1 MSIIDLAK
9 TASPGAPAS
18 GFSRLYVDTNGSL
31 HVILDNGTDVPLG
44 ISVNNGS
51 GAPVDAK
58 YLVLGLSDGL
68 TNERVFSTGE
78 GLEYVDGGPGG
89 ILEMRLGAH
98 KLKHSTG
105 GSDPLTPSDIGG
117 AEVSHTHDWSDIL
130 DPPSAGAGDM
140 TKAVYDADDDGKVDS
155 ADAADSVPWTGVQN
169 RPATYPPSTHNHDDR
184 YYTETQLSTAGQA
197 VVDWD
202 NIANAPAG
210 AAGDMEKTV
219 YDPDNDGKVEAADAA
234 DTVPW
239 TGVQNPPAT
248 YAPSAHAHDDRY
260 YTEAQLNTSGGGAQ
274 VHWDNLTNKPA
285 IGSGDMVKTVYDP
298 DDDGKVEAADAADS
312 VPWTGVS
319 GKPATFAPSAHT
331 HPGTEVTTAV
341 ANANAVPWS
350 GVTSKPLHCL
360 NVILGDGVNVIT
372 TGVKGYFQI
381 PFACAITKV
390 QLVGDAVGTVSV
402 NIWKDTFANFPPT
415 IADTIVAS
423 AKPNL
428 ASAQKYEDATLTGWN
443 KTVSAGDWLAFY
455 VDGTPSTVKQVTLV
469 LTLQMS

>member
-9 TASPGAPAS
+9 TANPGAPAS
-18 GFSRLYVDTNGSL
+18 GFSRLYVAADGYL
-31 HVILDNGTDVPLG
+31 HVILDNGTDIPLG

-98 KLKHSTG
+98 KLKHAIG
-105 GSDPLTPSDIGG
+105 GSDPLTPSDIGS
-117 AEVSHTHDWSDIL
+117 ADAVHTHDWSDIL
-130 DPPSAGAGDM
+130 NPPSAGAGDM
-140 TKAVYDADDDGKVDS
+140 TKATYDTDNDGQVESADS
-155 ADAADSVPWTGVQN
+155 ADTVPWTGVQN
-169 RPATYPPSTHNHDDR
+169 PPTTYPPSTHTHDDR
-184 YYTETQLSTAGQA
+184 YYTETELATAGQA
-197 VVDWD
+197 VVDWG

-219 YDPDNDGKVEAADAA
+219 YDPDADGKVEAADAA

-239 TGVQNPPAT
+239 TGV
-248 YAPSAHAHDDRY
+248 
-260 YTEAQLNTSGGGAQ
+260 
-274 VHWDNLTNKPA
+274 
-285 IGSGDMVKTVYDP
+285 
-298 DDDGKVEAADAADS
+298 
-312 VPWTGVS
+312 S
-319 GKPATFAPSAHT
+319 GKPTTFAPSTHT
-331 HPGTEVTTAV
+331 HLGTEVTTAV

-350 GVTSKPLHCL
+350 GVSSKPLHCL
-360 NVILGDGVNVIT
+360 NVILGDGVNAIT

-390 QLVGDAVGTVSV
+390 QLVGDNVGTISV
-402 NIWKDTFANFPPT
+402 DIWKDTFANFPPT

-428 ASAQKYEDATLTGWN
+428 ASAQKYEDTALTGWN
-443 KTVSAGDWLAFY
+443 KTVNAGDWLAFY

-469 LTLQMS
+469 LTLQVS